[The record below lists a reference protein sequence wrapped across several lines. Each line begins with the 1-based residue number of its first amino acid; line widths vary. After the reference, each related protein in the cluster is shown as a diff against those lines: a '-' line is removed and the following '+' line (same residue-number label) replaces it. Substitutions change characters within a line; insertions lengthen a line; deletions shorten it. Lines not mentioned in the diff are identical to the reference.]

1 MTPRGLVRVRHTV
14 QWTLLILF
22 VVVPFTG
29 LFRIDAAAGRFL
41 VAGYQIW
48 WGDFFIVFPFWAMV
62 FFTATAFYS
71 TFGMIFCGWA
81 CPQHTLSELL
91 NGLARRLLGRRVVA
105 GLSPERKAVRSSKRL
120 WPLVRAWGLFTGA
133 VLALSAVLTVVV
145 MAYFFPLPD
154 LWAHFTGGR
163 FNLYIAVFSLM
174 LGTFVVVDLGLLRHA
189 WCKYMC
195 PYGLWQYMFHGRD
208 TLQIRF
214 DQTREGDCNRCT
226 LCKDVCPVD
235 LDPRQPEIYTRCINC
250 GICID
255 ACASYMGRFDKGPIL
270 SFGFGTRKAEL
281 VRITEGRSRARS
293 PQVWL
298 PVGAVALSAS
308 LFAYGVWTFEPVR
321 LSVHQAQGAQADPGA
336 DGISYTA
343 EILNKDDREQSYRVS
358 VTGLPSG
365 AVELPRAE
373 LSVAP
378 GDTVAVPFRVRQRG
392 LAYDRPYPFRVV
404 VTWPDGGQAFATDSV
419 YYLPDLRGG

>member
-14 QWTLLILF
+14 QWTLLALF

-29 LFRIDAAAGRFL
+29 LFRIDAGAGRFL
-41 VAGYQIW
+41 IGGFQIW
-48 WGDFFIVFPFWAMV
+48 WDDFFIVFPFWAMV

-71 TFGMIFCGWA
+71 SFGMIFCGWA
-81 CPQHTLSELL
+81 CPQHTLSEVL
-91 NGLARRLLGRRVVA
+91 NALARRLLGRRVLA
-105 GLSPERKAVRSSKRL
+105 GLSPERKGVPSSKRL
-120 WPLVRAWGLFTGA
+120 WPLVRAWGTFTGA
-133 VLALSAVLTVVV
+133 VLGLSAVLTLVV
-145 MAYFFPLPD
+145 MAYFYPWRD

-163 FNLYIAVFSLM
+163 FNLYIGVFTLM
-174 LGTFVVVDLGLLRHA
+174 LGTFVVIDLGLLRHA

-195 PYGLWQYMFHGRD
+195 PYGLWQYMFRGRD

-214 DQTREGDCNRCT
+214 DQAREGDCNRCT

-235 LDPRQPEIYTRCINC
+235 LDPRQPEVYTRCINC

-255 ACASYMGRFDKGPIL
+255 ACSSYMGRFDKGPIL
-270 SFGFGTRKAEL
+270 SFGFGTKQTEL
-281 VRITEGRSRARS
+281 IRIEQGRSRVRS
-293 PQVWL
+293 PRVLL

-321 LSVHQAQGAQADPGA
+321 LTVHQAPGAQADPGA

-343 EILNKDDREQSYRVS
+343 LILNKDDRERHYRVS
-358 VTGLPSG
+358 VTGLPG
-365 AVELPRAE
+365 DAVELPRPE

-378 GDTVAVPFRVRQRG
+378 GGTVAVPFRVRHRG

-404 VTWPDGGQAFATDSV
+404 ISRPDGGPGFATESV
-419 YYLPDLRGG
+419 YYLPNLRGG